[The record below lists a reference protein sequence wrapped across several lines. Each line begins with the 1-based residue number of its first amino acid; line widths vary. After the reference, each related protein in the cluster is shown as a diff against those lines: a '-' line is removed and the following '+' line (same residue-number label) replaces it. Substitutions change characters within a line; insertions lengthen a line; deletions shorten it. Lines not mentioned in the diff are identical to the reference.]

1 VQIDLA
7 EYEAE
12 PEIKVLANPKD
23 ELRKKIVTL
32 ADTIREWNNETNRVR
47 KTVKEQFGEIRDLG
61 LNKCKMEKTA
71 LRRLVEE
78 IFLIHGVSASY
89 LRKLLPAEL
98 KDPSKTRIS
107 YQQKQEIEKER
118 QTIELYKQGMTYAQ
132 IAKEAHV
139 SLRDIAP
146 ILNKTGEY
154 QSLSNSSQAY
164 KMFEEGSNPI
174 QVAIALNLREN
185 QVREYYRE
193 YWDLNGMYQLNQ
205 VYEEIGNAIWS
216 VIELHRRAKVEGLT
230 SQQVSRILKTT
241 TTLERQNIDLEGEQ
255 ARLEADNKEAAK
267 TFQRLKLVLCLF

>member
-1 VQIDLA
+1 MVIALSYFLYIESRYRNLMSIGLTRKEKEKLVIDL
-7 EYEAE
+7 Y
-12 PEIKVLANPKD
+12 K
-23 ELRKKIVTL
+23 R
-32 ADTIREWNNETNRVR
+32 
-47 KTVKEQFGEIRDLG
+47 G
-61 LNKCKMEKTA
+61 L
-71 LRRLVEE
+71 
-78 IFLIHGVSASY
+78 
-89 LRKLLPAEL
+89 
-98 KDPSKTRIS
+98 
-107 YQQKQEIEKER
+107 
-118 QTIELYKQGMTYAQ
+118 TYAQ

>member
-1 VQIDLA
+1 MVIAFKLLHWYITIEIDLMVD
-7 EYEAE
+7 
-12 PEIKVLANPKD
+12 IGLT
-23 ELRKKIVTL
+23 RK
-32 ADTIREWNNETNRVR
+32 
-47 KTVKEQFGEIRDLG
+47 
-61 LNKCKMEKTA
+61 
-71 LRRLVEE
+71 
-78 IFLIHGVSASY
+78 
-89 LRKLLPAEL
+89 
-98 KDPSKTRIS
+98 
-107 YQQKQEIEKER
+107 EKEKLV
-118 QTIELYKQGMTYAQ
+118 IDLYKRGLTYAQ

-164 KMFEEGSNPI
+164 KMFEEGSTPI
-174 QVAIALNLREN
+174 QVAIALNLRAN
-185 QVREYYRE
+185 QVSEYYRE
-193 YWDLNGMYQLNQ
+193 WWNLNGMYQLNQ

-241 TTLERQNIDLEGEQ
+241 TTLERRNIDLEGEK